1 MNAFE
6 FHCPTRIICGE
17 HALHKLPV
25 ILVEMG
31 VTKPLVVTDANLVA
45 LGITD
50 HAIHRLTE
58 AGFPFAFYD
67 QVPPDSSLSV
77 VNDVAAIYEQE
88 GCDGLIA
95 FGGGSVIDTTKG
107 AAASISVGN
116 RDIAEL
122 QGAEILQ
129 NDLDPLIAIPTT
141 AGTGS
146 EAHCHDRCRRT
157 YPRDRGLYLHPKE
170 PRFRCAGTSGDLAYH
185 GEPRALLRR
194 ARKP

>member
-88 GCDGLIA
+88 GCDGFIA

-107 AAASISVGN
+107 SAASISVGN
-116 RDIAEL
+116 RDIA
-122 QGAEILQ
+122 
-129 NDLDPLIAIPTT
+129 
-141 AGTGS
+141 
-146 EAHCHDRCRRT
+146 
-157 YPRDRGLYLHPKE
+157 
-170 PRFRCAGTSGDLAYH
+170 
-185 GEPRALLRR
+185 
-194 ARKP
+194 